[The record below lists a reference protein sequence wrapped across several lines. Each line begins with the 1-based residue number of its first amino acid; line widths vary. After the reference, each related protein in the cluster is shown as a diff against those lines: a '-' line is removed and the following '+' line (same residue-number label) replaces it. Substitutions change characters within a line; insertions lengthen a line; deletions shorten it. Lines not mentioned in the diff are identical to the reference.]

1 MCYFQEPDD
10 VVNNALVRR
19 DQCSRQHG
27 RSAALQTRNRVAG
40 RTNQLQFFPTLC
52 NHHGMK
58 RLLPVLCL
66 FAMWV
71 APANGEQFD
80 GTWTGKI
87 TFFHVIVF

>member
-19 DQCSRQHG
+19 DQGSRQHG

-58 RLLPVLCL
+58 RLLPVL
-66 FAMWV
+66 M
-71 APANGEQFD
+71 
-80 GTWTGKI
+80 GKKSLELGKVLNQKLGI
-87 TFFHVIVF
+87 KYFYR